1 MPIPLFCTANH
12 FHRCLSCT
20 NNYLPGIT
28 CSCNTCSADWLG
40 CATRIQA
47 ARISGKSCIKSC
59 LTWSGPPRKPQNMN
73 YAWICGG
80 MISLWSVL
88 INDND
93 KDFLYIIK
101 KNVMAKHIIY
111 LEKTRQIVLQHPQ
124 MASATTTLLCFHV
137 FPLVD
142 TECWEPREM
151 ERYRGTEATKQPS
164 HA

>member
-101 KNVMAKHIIY
+101 KKCNG
-111 LEKTRQIVLQHPQ
+111 KTYNILGKNTANRITAPTNGISNHN
-124 MASATTTLLCFHV
+124 TIV
-137 FPLVD
+137 FPCVSS
-142 TECWEPREM
+142 CWYGVLRAKGDGEI
-151 ERYRGTEATKQPS
+151 
-164 HA
+164 